1 MLAVDGNENN
11 LPCSCHPSINSVFKK
26 NFKTKLLGSIRRQT
40 DSNSSK
46 RFSWAKGLCF
56 NSCQLA
62 NLLQRYQK
70 LFLNILSENKGGC
83 KVGIKMRF
91 QVPAA
96 SSTLPGTAGLP
107 CNSSHR
113 EQHRAAGTRQVLSTS
128 PSKWHKWNGWIKLFQ
143 WGQPGRASN
152 LGHSQGETSFRS
164 SLLHSPEGTID
175 FNLEGKVCVLLSLG
189 RRQRKVSCHA
199 LTSIRSL
206 KEHTC
211 H

>member
-1 MLAVDGNENN
+1 MGMETIYPAAVTPTSTQYSKRI
-11 LPCSCHPSINSVFKK
+11 L
-26 NFKTKLLGSIRRQT
+26 KLSFQGSIRRWI

-46 RFSWAKGLCF
+46 RSKWAQGLCF
-56 NSCQLA
+56 NSRQLA

-70 LFLNILSENKGGC
+70 LFLNTLSEIKERG
-83 KVGIKMRF
+83 KVWFKMRF
-91 QVPAA
+91 QIPAA
-96 SSTLPGTAGLP
+96 SSPTLPGTAGLP
-107 CNSSHR
+107 CNSSHT

-128 PSKWHKWNGWIKLFQ
+128 RSKWHKRNGWIKHKPFQ

-152 LGHSQGETSFRS
+152 LGHSQGEISYRS

-189 RRQRKVSCHA
+189 RWQRKVSCHA
-199 LTSIRSL
+199 LTSIKSR
-206 KEHTC
+206 KENTC